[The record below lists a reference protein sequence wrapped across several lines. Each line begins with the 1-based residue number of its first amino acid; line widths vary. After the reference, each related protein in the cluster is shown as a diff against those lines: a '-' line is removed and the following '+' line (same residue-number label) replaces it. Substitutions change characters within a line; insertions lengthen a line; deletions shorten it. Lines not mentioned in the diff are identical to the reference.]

1 VRIQSY
7 SGWFYLP
14 VIIAVAAVTAAVVH
28 ADVVQISQSD
38 IESLKTQIQNVLAH
52 QYPGARIDVTGPI
65 KLVHGT
71 LSSPIKKVTWASEP
85 IRGEAHLKVNEAAE
99 ISAVYAAFVPARV
112 SKRRISPGEK
122 LTADMFVL
130 RDIDVTN
137 GMNYE
142 MRGII
147 LSQEEDV
154 SRLETRQTILDGQFL
169 TSTAVE
175 KVPDIRKG
183 DSVRI
188 HIVSGDL
195 NLSASGIAMEPGYEK
210 NPIKVLVS
218 RSKHEL
224 SGTLEAGGIVEVNLQ

>member
-14 VIIAVAAVTAAVVH
+14 VILAVAILTAAVVH
-28 ADVVQISQSD
+28 ADIVQISQSD
-38 IESLKTQIQNVLAH
+38 IESLKAQIRTELGH

-71 LSSPIKKVTWASEP
+71 LSSPISKVIWTSEP
-85 IRGEAHLKVNEAAE
+85 VRGEAHLKVNEAAE

-122 LTADMFVL
+122 LSADMFIFQ
-130 RDIDVTN
+130 DINVTN
-137 GMNYE
+137 GMNFE
-142 MRGII
+142 MKGVI
-147 LSQEEDV
+147 LPQEEDV
-154 SRLETRQTILDGQFL
+154 SRLETRQTILDGQYL
-169 TSTAVE
+169 TSVAVE

-188 HIVSGDL
+188 HIVSGEL

-210 NPIKVLVS
+210 GPIKVIVS

-224 SGTLEAGGIVEVNLQ
+224 SGTLEAGGVVEVNLQ

>member
-14 VIIAVAAVTAAVVH
+14 VIIGVAALTAAVVH
-28 ADVVQISQSD
+28 ADIVQISQSD
-38 IESLKTQIQNVLAH
+38 IESLKTQIQTELAH

-71 LSSPIKKVTWASEP
+71 LSSPIKKVIWTSESV
-85 IRGEAHLKVNEAAE
+85 RGEAHLKVNEAAE

-142 MRGII
+142 LKGII

-154 SRLETRQTILDGQFL
+154 ARLETRQTILDGQFL

-195 NLSASGIAMEPGYEK
+195 NLSASGTAAEPGYEK
-210 NPIKVLVS
+210 GPLKVVVN

-224 SGTLEAGGIVEVNLQ
+224 SGTLEPGGVVEVNLQ

>member
-14 VIIAVAAVTAAVVH
+14 VILVIAAITAIAVR
-28 ADVVQISQSD
+28 ADAVQISQID
-38 IESLKTQIQNVLAH
+38 IESLKNQIQSELSH
-52 QYPGARIDVTGPI
+52 QYPGARIDLTGPI
-65 KLVHGT
+65 KLVHGA
-71 LSSPIKKVTWASEP
+71 LSSPITKVIWASEP
-85 IRGEAHLKVNEAAE
+85 VRGEAHLKVNEAAE
-99 ISAVYAAFVPARV
+99 ISAVYQAFVPARV

-130 RDIDVTN
+130 RDINVTT

-142 MRGII
+142 MKGVI
-147 LSQEEDV
+147 LPSEEDV
-154 SRLETRQTILDGQFL
+154 ARLETRQTVLDGQYL

-195 NLSASGIAMEPGYEK
+195 NLTAAGYAAEPGYEK
-210 NPIKVLVS
+210 DPIKVIVA

-224 SGTLEAGGIVEVNLQ
+224 SGVLEAGGVVEVNLQ

>member
-14 VIIAVAAVTAAVVH
+14 VILGVAALTAVAVR
-28 ADVVQISQSD
+28 ADIVQISQSD
-38 IESLKTQIQNVLAH
+38 IESLKTQIQSELAH

-65 KLVHGT
+65 KLVHGA
-71 LSSPIKKVTWASEP
+71 LSSPITKVTWASEP
-85 IRGEAHLKVNEAAE
+85 VRGEAHLKVNEVAE

-122 LTADMFVL
+122 LSADMFVL
-130 RDIDVTN
+130 QDINVTS
-137 GMNYE
+137 GMNFE
-142 MRGII
+142 MKGII
-147 LSQEEDV
+147 LPQEEDV
-154 SRLETRQTILDGQFL
+154 ARLETRQTILDGQFL
-169 TSTAVE
+169 TSPAVE

-188 HIVSGDL
+188 HIVSGEL
-195 NLSASGIAMEPGYEK
+195 NLSASGTAAEPGYEK
-210 NPIKVLVS
+210 NPIKVIVS

-224 SGTLEAGGIVEVNLQ
+224 TGVLAPGGVVEVNLQ